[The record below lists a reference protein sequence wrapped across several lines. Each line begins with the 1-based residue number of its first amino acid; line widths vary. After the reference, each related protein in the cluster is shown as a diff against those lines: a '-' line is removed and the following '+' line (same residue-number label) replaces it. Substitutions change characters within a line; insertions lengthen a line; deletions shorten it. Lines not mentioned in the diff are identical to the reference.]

1 MGPETLII
9 EYLTD
14 VPEDHSVLRLRGPL
28 TMKNVATFQSAVRA
42 ENAAR
47 MILDLSLVPY
57 VDSAGLGS
65 IVGTYVTMQKAGRWL
80 ALTGV
85 NDRVERLFEIT
96 RVDNLFLTFPTLGD
110 AMSAM
115 SGQQDA

>member
-14 VPEDHSVLRLRGPL
+14 TPEDQSVIRLRGPL
-28 TMKNVATFQSAVRA
+28 TMQNVAQFQSAVRA
-42 ENAAR
+42 GSAPR
-47 MILDLSLVPY
+47 MILDLSQVPY

-65 IVGTYVTMQKAGRWL
+65 IVGAQVSLHKAGRWL

-85 NDRVERLFEIT
+85 NERVKRLFEIT
-96 RVDNLFLTFPTLGD
+96 RVNSIFLTFPTLGD

-115 SGQQDA
+115 SGQADA